1 MRYYVFVIPHAG
13 GWRVSLCE
21 GTTPAPEATLDFE
34 EFGQAQIH
42 ALDLGA
48 RLARKTW
55 PVKVIRAD
63 HDASPIT
70 LWSSAHDVPG

>member
-21 GTTPAPEATLDFE
+21 GAIPAPEATLDFE
-34 EFGQAQIH
+34 EFGQAQTH

-48 RLARKTW
+48 RLARKTL

-63 HDASPIT
+63 HGAIPTT
-70 LWSSAHDVPG
+70 LWSSEPDRPG